1 MKIQDWFIDKNYSY
15 VEADSMKCTRPIV
28 ISETANAYLLLF
40 ETSVGA
46 IRGWFPKS
54 VCRKEAFDD

>member
-15 VEADSMKCTRPIV
+15 VEAESMKFTRPIV
-28 ISETANAYLLLF
+28 ISETPNAYLLLF